1 MKQQMNPESFQLGKG
16 ERCSYELCT
25 QWQPRG
31 GLTDVLTNVLKDV
44 DHEEGR
50 YQVVDALHV
59 AASRVAD
66 GPDEKDPFKYL
77 NKRNGVNTIG
87 RSLPAVGGV

>member
-1 MKQQMNPESFQLGKG
+1 MNCAHSGSPWG
-16 ERCSYELCT
+16 
-25 QWQPRG
+25 G
-31 GLTDVLTNVLKDV
+31 GLTDVLTDVLKDV

-87 RSLPAVGGV
+87 RSLNAVGGGGHQSL